1 MGTRSITHFKVGDID
16 STTLVS
22 MYRQFDGYPRGHG
35 RDIAGFMSNKI
46 VYNGYPMTAYHDFN
60 GMGDVAAQVIAHLK
74 TMNYP
79 IVEREALDG
88 SMYLTTDR
96 MVEPSYTEPRIGNA
110 RIVEPNATDHGEE
123 YVYTVYL
130 ESYPDEETY
139 ERGTFP
145 TEGTGGIF
153 IKVEDTYENKTL
165 FDGSIEDALREFP
178 TLER

>member
-1 MGTRSITHFKVGDID
+1 MGTRSLTHFKDGDID
-16 STTLVS
+16 STTLMT

-46 VYNGYPMTAYHDFN
+46 VYNGYPITAYHDFN

-79 IVEREALDG
+79 IIEKEAIDG

-96 MVEPSYTEPRIGNA
+96 MVEPNYTEPRIGNA
-110 RIVEPNATDHGEE
+110 YIVEPDATDQGEE

-130 ESYPDEETY
+130 EPYPDEET
-139 ERGTFP
+139 
-145 TEGTGGIF
+145 EGEGGIF